1 MLKIL
6 FIIIFLWAIYRINKF
21 ILGFQT
27 SKSTNQKKENLDRKS
42 RMDIQDGEY
51 EEVE

>member
-6 FIIIFLWAIYRINKF
+6 LIIFLFWVIYRIKKF
-21 ILGFQT
+21 ILGFQI

-42 RMDIQDGEY
+42 LMDIQDGEY

>member
-6 FIIIFLWAIYRINKF
+6 LSIIILLVIYRITKF
-21 ILGFQT
+21 ILGGKI